1 MLRYPISPEELARV
15 VLDQTMLS
23 RVEGLRREIAEA
35 GSNDNYDRLYEE
47 EALVKLQNVS
57 SSIDCECP
65 NHLSAIIRQLNAFE
79 RYSNEC
85 LAVDEDQQELHAT
98 LARTTG
104 QARRLVEEML
114 AYVCHVDNIVI

>member
-1 MLRYPISPEELARV
+1 M
-15 VLDQTMLS
+15 
-23 RVEGLRREIAEA
+23 
-35 GSNDNYDRLYEE
+35 
-47 EALVKLQNVS
+47 KLQSVT

-79 RYSNEC
+79 RYSYEC
-85 LAVDEDQQELHAT
+85 LAIDEEQKELHVT
-98 LARTTG
+98 LAKTTG